1 MKIYPLSTC
10 IISAILLMA
19 PFSHSWGNE
28 SIKGAYKAT
37 ALVGK
42 SVKNLEGKDLGQ
54 IEELVIATTGEVAY
68 AVLSFG
74 GFLGLGDKL
83 FAVPWTSLAH
93 SPDGDHLTLDIQP
106 KKLEKAPGFN
116 KNHWP
121 DMDDEKWKLVIL
133 EFYQT
138 PEQTP
143 KNKSHNPKAP

>member
-10 IISAILLMA
+10 ITSAILLMA
-19 PFSHSWGNE
+19 PFSHSWGNG
-28 SIKGAYKAT
+28 SIKGVYKASS
-37 ALVGK
+37 LVGK

-54 IEELVIATTGEVAY
+54 IEELLIATTGEVAY

-106 KKLEKAPGFN
+106 KK
-116 KNHWP
+116 
-121 DMDDEKWKLVIL
+121 IR
-133 EFYQT
+133 
-138 PEQTP
+138 
-143 KNKSHNPKAP
+143 KSSRL